1 LVEKKG
7 DCQGGASCRSSAY
20 CVCHQCIAI
29 KLYLAATG
37 RAIRKTD
44 QWQKLAVGELKMD
57 IDASFYED
65 GSGAIG
71 TIS

>member
-1 LVEKKG
+1 VFSINALT
-7 DCQGGASCRSSAY
+7 SNY
-20 CVCHQCIAI
+20 IP
-29 KLYLAATG
+29 AATR